1 MISLRLAKTTGQII
15 EYNKIG
21 LNLHFIGLV
30 LVGRNNGC
38 YIGDTKQFYPL
49 YKELCRFFYV
59 YRLALSLI
67 Y

>member
-1 MISLRLAKTTGQII
+1 MISVRLAKTTDKLLS
-15 EYNKIG
+15 NKIG